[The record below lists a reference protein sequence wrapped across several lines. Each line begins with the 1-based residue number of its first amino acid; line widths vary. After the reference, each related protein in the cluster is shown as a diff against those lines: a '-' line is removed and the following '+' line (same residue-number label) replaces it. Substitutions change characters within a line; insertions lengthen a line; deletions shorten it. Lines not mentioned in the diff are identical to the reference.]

1 MTVETLVG
9 RPALLVIDM
18 QEDFVARCPAG
29 QLIIPPINALIAA
42 FRARGLPLLFTRELH
57 RPDGIDGGLERDRRY
72 NVQPHTV
79 LGTPGAEIVAPLA
92 LQPDAPIIDKRRYN
106 CFLGTELG
114 LLLHTLRVETLVLT
128 GMDSDICV
136 HWTAGEAFQY
146 DYHVR
151 VPEDCVASP
160 RLAGHAASL
169 LLLRELVSGG
179 QALTSGDILAAL
191 AEIPLVDG

>member
-1 MTVETLVG
+1 MMIETIVG

-18 QEDFVARCPAG
+18 QEDFVARCPQG
-29 QLIIPPINALIAA
+29 QAIIPSINRLLNL
-42 FRARGLPLLFTRELH
+42 FRARDLPIIFTREMH
-57 RPDGIDGGLERDRRY
+57 RPGGLDGGLESDPRY
-72 NVQPHTV
+72 AVPPHTV
-79 LGTPGAEIVAPLA
+79 IGTPGAAIVAQLA
-92 LQPDAPIIDKRRYN
+92 LQPEDPIIDKRRYN

-114 LLLHTLRVETLVLT
+114 LLLHTLRVETLVIT

-160 RLAGHAASL
+160 RPAGHAASL
-169 LLLRELVSGG
+169 LLLR
-179 QALTSGDILAAL
+179 
-191 AEIPLVDG
+191 